1 MLGGFRA
8 REPSPPEPTPDLEAK
23 PTDEPV
29 ESPPQLM
36 PIISEGAAPIATFE
50 IEDGATL
57 GPLLPKARMVVLATV
72 LMMTVFVEVR
82 TLLVFLGCLTDL
94 ADSGQHGADIAH
106 PAHGSRS

>member
-57 GPLLPKARMVVLATV
+57 GPLLPKPWMVVLATV

-94 ADSGQHGADIAH
+94 TDSG
-106 PAHGSRS
+106 